1 MLTLMAAQ
9 TNPPAPFAGVNATWN
24 YTLGSIVVLFLLLD
38 FLIVTD
44 VLARFAETRSGF
56 MLALALMC
64 VAASATRIRYCWF
77 LRGGSGERMPHIGW
91 TLALFAPAVVAWA
104 FAFVTPEASLF
115 AAAQLWFSGVL
126 FSTVARKS
134 LRWPI
139 VLLALVLSL
148 LPLLIRGLGSELA
161 QLQVDRGASLIVVI
175 YGLLLPF
182 MLISSLWL
190 WRVVAR
196 LDEARHLSAE
206 LAVTQERLRFA
217 ADLHDIQGHHLQV
230 IALKAELV
238 ERTLQARPDYAAE
251 QAGEIRLIAKEAME
265 ETRSLVSGLR
275 EVGLR
280 AELENASEVLTLSG
294 AECSLRVTATPA
306 SGDAQRV
313 LAFVVREATTNILR
327 HSDAT
332 EAAITLA
339 QARGGFELAVTNNGV
354 AEGSLGVAGSAP
366 GQGSG
371 LAGLRERVA
380 ALGGS
385 LTAGVDGGL
394 VGAEPGTFT
403 LTVWVPEGAEQ

>member
-1 MLTLMAAQ
+1 MLTLMAAH

-24 YTLGSIVVLFLLLD
+24 YTLGSIVFMFLLLD
-38 FLIVTD
+38 LLIITD
-44 VLARFAETRSGF
+44 VLARFAATRSGF

-64 VAASATRIRYCWF
+64 VVSSATRIRYCWF
-77 LRGGSGERMPHIGW
+77 LRDGPGNGLPHSGW
-91 TLALFAPAVVAWA
+91 TLALFAPAVVSWA

-115 AAAQLWFSGVL
+115 ATAQLWFSGVL
-126 FSTVARKS
+126 FSTVARRT
-134 LRWPI
+134 LRWPLI
-139 VLLALVLSL
+139 LVTLILSL
-148 LPLLIRGLGSELA
+148 LPLVIRGLLGEPTQPHL
-161 QLQVDRGASLIVVI
+161 DRGAGLLIAI
-175 YGLLLPF
+175 YGTLLPF

-196 LDEARHLSAE
+196 LDEARHLAAE

-238 ERTLQARPDYAAE
+238 ERTLETRPDYAAE

-275 EVGLR
+275 EVALR
-280 AELENASEVLTLSG
+280 DELENASEVLSLSG
-294 AECSLRVTATPA
+294 AQCELNIAATP
-306 SGDAQRV
+306 SGSDAQRV

-332 EAAITLA
+332 EAAITLSP
-339 QARGGFELAVTNNGV
+339 ARGGFELTVTNNGV
-354 AEGSLGVAGSAP
+354 AEGTMEAAGPAS

-371 LAGLRERVA
+371 IAGLGERVA

-385 LTAGVDGGL
+385 VTASVDSGL
-394 VGAEPGTFT
+394 VGAGPRTFT
-403 LTVWVPEGAEQ
+403 LSVWVPEGAEQ

>member
-1 MLTLMAAQ
+1 MLTLMAAH

-24 YTLGSIVVLFLLLD
+24 YTLGSIVFMFLLLD
-38 FLIVTD
+38 LLIITD
-44 VLARFAETRSGF
+44 VLARFAATRSGF

-64 VAASATRIRYCWF
+64 VASSATRIRYCWF
-77 LRGGSGERMPHIGW
+77 LRGNAADGKPHTGW
-91 TLALFAPAVVAWA
+91 TIALFAPAVASWA
-104 FAFVTPEASLF
+104 FAFVTPEAALF
-115 AAAQLWFSGVL
+115 ATAQLWFSGVL
-126 FSTVARKS
+126 FSAVARRAI
-134 LRWPI
+134 RWPL
-139 VLLALVLSL
+139 VLLALVLTLIPLVVRGLLGEPAQLYVDGGAGMLIAVYGTL
-148 LPLLIRGLGSELA
+148 LPLMI
-161 QLQVDRGASLIVVI
+161 
-175 YGLLLPF
+175 F
-182 MLISSLWL
+182 SSLWL

-339 QARGGFELAVTNNGV
+339 PARGGFELAVTNNGV
-354 AEGSLGVAGSAP
+354 AEGSLGGAGSAP